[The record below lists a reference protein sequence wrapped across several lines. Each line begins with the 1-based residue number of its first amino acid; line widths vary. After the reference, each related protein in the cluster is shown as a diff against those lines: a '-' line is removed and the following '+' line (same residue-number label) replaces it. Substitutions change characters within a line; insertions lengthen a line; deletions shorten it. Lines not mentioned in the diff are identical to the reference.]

1 MASEQRTRIAFDA
14 PTKLVNRA
22 KKIAERL
29 DSTVAEVARD
39 AFQRLIDAEDV
50 SKVAPKGRESKVKRQ
65 ARFLEAVELKFSLSG
80 SCRAAEIPKDEAKE
94 WLKDPQFADKF
105 LDAKEAYV
113 ETIEEKL
120 VELGEGKSK
129 GQVLALIAFLN
140 SNNPNYGRLKIE
152 QVSKMMGSFIDR
164 AYDVVRTEL
173 GNETGEAIVRK
184 LKQEADLR
192 LSVLTQ

>member
-14 PTKLVNRA
+14 PTKLVDRA
-22 KKIAERL
+22 KNLAERL
-29 DSTVAEVARD
+29 DSTVAEVARE
-39 AFQRLIDAEDV
+39 AFQKLVDAYEAA
-50 SKVAPKGRESKVKRQ
+50 KVAPKGRESKAKRQ
-65 ARFLEAVELKFSLSG
+65 ARFLEAVELKFSLSA
-80 SCRAAEIPKDEAKE
+80 SCRAAEISKDEAKE
-94 WLKDPQFADKF
+94 WLRDPVFADRF
-105 LDAKEAYV
+105 LDAKESYV
-113 ETIEEKL
+113 EAVEEKL
-120 VELGEGKSK
+120 VELGEGKAK

-164 AYDVVRTEL
+164 AYDVVRAEL